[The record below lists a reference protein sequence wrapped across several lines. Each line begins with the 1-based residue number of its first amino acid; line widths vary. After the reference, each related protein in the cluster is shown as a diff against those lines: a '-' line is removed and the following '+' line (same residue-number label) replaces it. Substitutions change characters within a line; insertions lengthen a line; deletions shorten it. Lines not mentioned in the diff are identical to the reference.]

1 MECGFCC
8 FMRPE
13 MIAFFIL
20 FYGNKIHYQID
31 ILPKDVL
38 YKLVPVKIGGHD
50 YSQLIRWQNQQF
62 GAFEFVY

>member
-1 MECGFCC
+1 
-8 FMRPE
+8 MRSE

-38 YKLVPVKIGGHD
+38 YKLVPVKIGGCMITLTINKMAK
-50 YSQLIRWQNQQF
+50 STIWRI
-62 GAFEFVY
+62 

>member
-1 MECGFCC
+1 
-8 FMRPE
+8 MRSE

-38 YKLVPVKIGGHD
+38 YKLVPVKIGG
-50 YSQLIRWQNQQF
+50 
-62 GAFEFVY
+62 A

>member
-1 MECGFCC
+1 
-8 FMRPE
+8 MRSE

-38 YKLVPVKIGGHD
+38 NKLVPVKIWGCMIT
-50 YSQLIRWQNQQF
+50 LN
-62 GAFEFVY
+62 